1 MSTAKLKRVPALVAE
16 PARIE
21 GNRIGTVVEAQRG
34 TVKVDFPGNAR
45 GPVVARIAATIDDA
59 ALSAAARDHQ
69 ECVLTFEEGDA
80 ARPIL
85 LALLRSA
92 TPNLDAVL
100 SPAPSLQTP
109 RVARV
114 DGKRVEIQGR
124 EEIVLSCGE
133 SSLTLRADGTVVLRG
148 VSVVTQARRTNK
160 IRGGKVQIN

>member
-1 MSTAKLKRVPALVAE
+1 MSTARLKRVPAPESVAA
-16 PARIE
+16 PIE
-21 GNRIGTVVEAQRG
+21 GTRIGVVTRAAGGVVEVEFA
-34 TVKVDFPGNAR
+34 GNTR
-45 GPVVARIAATIDDA
+45 GPVRARVASTLDDA
-59 ALSAAARDHQ
+59 ALAAAARERQ
-69 ECVLTFEEGDA
+69 ECVLAFHAGDA
-80 ARPIL
+80 SQPIV

-100 SPAPSLQTP
+100 SPAPSPQTP

-114 DGKRVEIQGR
+114 DGKRVEIQGK